1 MTQAWQFVMAV
12 NREFRGIAILW
23 SLLVIGFAVKHLG
36 WAFVT
41 PAVAAYGV
49 GCWLLGKWLQATC
62 ERWVDEDLA
71 LVGLARKDGT
81 IDRL

>member
-1 MTQAWQFVMAV
+1 MTQARQFVMAI
-12 NREFRGIAILW
+12 NRQLWGLAILW
-23 SLLVIGFAVKHLG
+23 GLLVIGFAAQYLG
-36 WAFVT
+36 WAFVP
-41 PAVAAYGV
+41 PALAAYGV
-49 GCWLLGKWLQATC
+49 GCWLLGNWLQATC